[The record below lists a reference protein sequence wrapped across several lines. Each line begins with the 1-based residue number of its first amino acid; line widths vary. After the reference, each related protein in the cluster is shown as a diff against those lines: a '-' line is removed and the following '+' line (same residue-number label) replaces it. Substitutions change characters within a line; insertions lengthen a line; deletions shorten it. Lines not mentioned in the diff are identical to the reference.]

1 MRADGTYRVLDA
13 DTVGAF
19 ADPFLA
25 GPASAAS
32 EIGDGNLNLVFRVGD
47 GRSSVI
53 VKQALP
59 YLRFAGESW
68 PLTRHR
74 ARIEAEAI
82 STHARMAPGILP
94 ELIHFDE
101 AMSALVLEDLCAHQ
115 SWREALIAGDDVSGV
130 AGPVG
135 RYSARVLLG
144 TLDGALSAGERAALQ
159 ERFVYSELCL
169 VTEDLVFTAPY
180 HGSVTNRFDPAIA
193 DLAAGLTRDDAL
205 KEAAAELRAG
215 FRTRAEVL
223 LHGDLHSGSVMIDH
237 GNPRIIDL
245 EFAYFGPAGFDAG
258 SLLAHLAI
266 AWQAHAA
273 QGRDAY
279 CRVVDDCAAGYW
291 TAFAD
296 ESRRL
301 WDRTGPGVED
311 FLARVLADAGRF
323 AGLEMIRRIVGL
335 AHARDIDS
343 LPDAPRE
350 LAQRRVVAAGRSLVL
365 GPECGAFADLWSRA
379 TGKVVP
385 A

>member
-1 MRADGTYRVLDA
+1 VSDDGTYRVLDA
-13 DTVGAF
+13 ETVGAF
-19 ADPFLA
+19 AGKFLA
-25 GPASAAS
+25 GPVTDAG

-82 STHARMAPGILP
+82 RTHARLDPGILP

-101 AMSALVLEDLCAHQ
+101 DMSALVLEDLRDHQ
-115 SWREALIAGDDVSGV
+115 SWREALIAGHDVRGV

-144 TLDGALSAGERAALQ
+144 TLDVALSAAERAALR

-193 DLAAGLTRDDAL
+193 DLAMSLTRDDAL
-205 KEAAAELRAG
+205 KAAAAELRAG
-215 FRTRAEVL
+215 FRTRDEAL
-223 LHGDLHSGSVMIDH
+223 LHGDLHSGSVMINH

-245 EFAYFGPAGFDAG
+245 EFAYFGPVGFDPG

-279 CRVVDDCAAGYW
+279 CGVIEDCAAGYW

-301 WDRTGPGVED
+301 WDPADPGADE
-311 FLARVLADAGRF
+311 FLSRVLADAGRF

-350 LAQRRVVAAGRSLVL
+350 VAQRRVVAAGRSLVL
-365 GPECGAFADLWSRA
+365 GPACGAFADLWSRA
-379 TGKVVP
+379 TGEVI
-385 A
+385 AA